1 MSFENEILLAYHSAD
16 DEPIPGSNK
25 GWVSNFNRFL
35 STLLEQI
42 SGHTPKIR
50 LITESETDLSL
61 YSDSTVLITL
71 FSKNFLKNEILIKG
85 IHEFAKNSQKQEG
98 LVIDGLS
105 RLFKVIKFPFDIDDL
120 LPEYSNIL
128 TYDFYQIDPLTGEP
142 QEFQRFFGNDAERS
156 YWMKLVDMAYD
167 IYQIQNKVLE
177 EAKTVD
183 EELSDKNKTIYLAN
197 TGVDMIIQR
206 DIVKRELLRHGYK
219 VLPNH
224 SLPKEVNALESVV
237 KEDLAKCCLSI
248 HLIGEDYGYKPKGS
262 DLSVVDLQN
271 QIAAQHTRDI
281 LSYNEESDA
290 QEKFSRLIWL
300 SPDLKNVS
308 ERQKIFIEDLK
319 SDAASLDEAEVLQ
332 IQLQE
337 LKSIIREELVTG
349 GRFKTKE
356 VKLASDEVVV
366 NGDIVYVIFD
376 KVDKEKTK
384 PIIEYLQNK
393 GLHVVTSLYEGD
405 LIDLRYLHQENLRR
419 CDASLIFYGNSSKE
433 WIKTKLQDILK
444 APGFGRV
451 KPMKA
456 SAVYLE
462 NKSTFDQNNI
472 RSNEVMILGEGEF
485 EPQSIEPFL
494 TKLEIQ

>member
-1 MSFENEILLAYHSAD
+1 MNLETEILLTYHTND
-16 DEPIPGSNK
+16 DAPIQGSSK

-42 SGHTPKIR
+42 SGQKPVIR
-50 LITESETDLSL
+50 LISEKDADLKV
-61 YSDSTVLITL
+61 YSNASVLISL
-71 FSKNFLKNEILIKG
+71 ISKSFLVDKNLVAG
-85 IHEFAKNSQKQEG
+85 VHEFGGTAGKKDD
-98 LVIDGLS
+98 LVTNGLS
-105 RLFKVIKFPFDIDDL
+105 RFFKVIKYPLDVDEL

-128 TYDFYQIDPLTGEP
+128 TYDFYQIDALTGEP
-142 QEFQRFFGNDAERS
+142 QEFRRFFGNDAERS

-167 IYQIQNKVLE
+167 IYQIQNKISE
-177 EAKTVD
+177 ESKVVED
-183 EELSDKNKTIYLAN
+183 ESSDKERTIYLAN
-197 TGVDMIIQR
+197 SGVDMIIQR

-219 VLPNH
+219 VFPNH
-224 SLPKEVNALESVV
+224 SLPKEVGALESMV
-237 KEDLAKCCLSI
+237 KDDLSKCCLSI

-262 DLSVVDLQN
+262 ELSVVDLQN
-271 QIAAQHTRDI
+271 QFAAKHTRDV
-281 LSYNEESDA
+281 LKFNEKSDSK
-290 QEKFSRLIWL
+290 EKFSRLIWL

-356 VKLASDEVVV
+356 VKLAKEITET
-366 NGDIVYVIFD
+366 NGTVVYVMFDRLDRD
-376 KVDKEKTK
+376 KVK
-384 PIIEYLQNK
+384 PIIEYLTKK
-393 GLHVVTSLYEGD
+393 GLHVVTSLYDGD

-419 CDASLIFYGNSSKE
+419 CDATFIYYGGSSIE

-451 KPMKA
+451 KSMRVN
-456 SAVYLE
+456 AVYLE
-462 NKSTFDQNNI
+462 DKSKFEKNNI
-472 RSNEVMILGEGEF
+472 KTNDAMILGDGDF
-485 EPQSIEPFL
+485 KPDSIELFL
-494 TKLEIQ
+494 TKLEI

>member
-1 MSFENEILLAYHSAD
+1 MNLETEILLTYHTND
-16 DEPIPGSNK
+16 DEPIEGSTK
-25 GWVSNFNRFL
+25 GWVANFNRFL

-42 SGHTPKIR
+42 SGQKPVIR
-50 LITESETDLSL
+50 LVNENEVDLEA
-61 YSDSTVLITL
+61 YSNATVLISL
-71 FSKNFLKNEILIKG
+71 ISKSFLIDKNLVAG
-85 IHEFAKNSQKQEG
+85 VHEFGGTARKKDD

-105 RLFKVIKFPFDIDDL
+105 RFFKVIKYPLDVDEL

-142 QEFQRFFGNDAERS
+142 QEFRRFFGNDAERS

-167 IYQIQNKVLE
+167 IYQIQNRISEESKVIE
-177 EAKTVD
+177 EENT
-183 EELSDKNKTIYLAN
+183 DKEKTIYLAN
-197 TGVDMIIQR
+197 SGVDMIIQR

-219 VLPNH
+219 VFPNH
-224 SLPKEVNALESVV
+224 SLPKEVGALESMV
-237 KEDLAKCCLSI
+237 KDDLSKCCLSI

-271 QIAAQHTRDI
+271 QIAAKHTLDV
-281 LSYNEESDA
+281 LEFNEKSEVKD
-290 QEKFSRLIWL
+290 KFSRLIWL

-319 SDAASLDEAEVLQ
+319 SDAAALDEAEVLQ

-349 GRFKTKE
+349 GRFKTRE
-356 VKLASDEVVV
+356 VKLAQEITET
-366 NGDIVYVIFD
+366 NGTVVYVMFDRLDRD
-376 KVDKEKTK
+376 KVK
-384 PIIEYLQNK
+384 PILEYMTKK
-393 GLHVVTSLYEGD
+393 GLHVVTSLYDGD

-419 CDASLIFYGNSSKE
+419 CDGTFIYYGGSSKE

-451 KPMKA
+451 KSMRVN
-456 SAVYLE
+456 AVYLE
-462 NKSTFDQNNI
+462 DKSKFDENNI
-472 RSNEVMILGEGEF
+472 KTNDAMILGDGDF
-485 EPQSIEPFL
+485 KPDSIESFL
-494 TKLEIQ
+494 TKLEI

>member
-1 MSFENEILLAYHSAD
+1 MSLETEILLTYHTND
-16 DEPIPGSNK
+16 DEPIGGSNK

-42 SGHTPKIR
+42 SREKPVIR
-50 LITESETDLSL
+50 LISEKEDGLTA
-61 YSDSTVLITL
+61 YSNASVLISL
-71 FSKNFLKNEILIKG
+71 ISKSFLVDKNLVAG
-85 IHEFAKNSQKQEG
+85 VHEFAGTARKRDD

-105 RLFKVIKFPFDIDDL
+105 RFFKVIKYPLEVDEL

-128 TYDFYQIDPLTGEP
+128 TYDFYQIDALTGEP
-142 QEFQRFFGNDAERS
+142 QEFRRFFGNDAERS

-167 IYQIQNKVLE
+167 IYQIQNKISE
-177 EAKTVD
+177 ESKVV
-183 EELSDKNKTIYLAN
+183 EEENSDKEKTIYLAN
-197 TGVDMIIQR
+197 SGVDMIIQR

-224 SLPKEVNALESVV
+224 SLPKEVGALEHMV
-237 KEDLAKCCLSI
+237 KDDLSKCCLSI

-262 DLSVVDLQN
+262 ELSVVDLQN
-271 QIAAQHTRDI
+271 QIAAQYTRDVVE
-281 LSYNEESDA
+281 YNEKSESK
-290 QEKFSRLIWL
+290 EKFSRLIWL

-349 GRFKTKE
+349 GRFKSKD
-356 VKLASDEVVV
+356 VKLSQEITET
-366 NGDIVYVIFD
+366 NGTVVYVIFD
-376 KVDKEKTK
+376 RLDRDKVK
-384 PIIEYLQNK
+384 PILEYLTKK
-393 GLHVVTSLYEGD
+393 GLHVVTSLYDGD

-419 CDASLIFYGNSSKE
+419 CDATFIYHGGSSKD

-451 KPMKA
+451 KSMRVN
-456 SAVYLE
+456 AVYLE
-462 NKSTFDQNNI
+462 DKSKLDDNNI
-472 RSNEVMILGEGEF
+472 KTNDAMILGDGDF
-485 EPQSIEPFL
+485 TPASIEPFL
-494 TKLEIQ
+494 TKLEI